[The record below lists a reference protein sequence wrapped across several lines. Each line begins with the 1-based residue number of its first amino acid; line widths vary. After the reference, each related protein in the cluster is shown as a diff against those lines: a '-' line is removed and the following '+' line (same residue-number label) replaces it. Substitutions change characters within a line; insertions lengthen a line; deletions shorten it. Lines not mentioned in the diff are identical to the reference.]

1 MKKKLIMAIS
11 AFVLILTIAVGGTY
25 AAFQADSE
33 EATTRLS
40 TTSLDIS
47 VEGDTSQVK
56 FDHLVPGQTIKKE
69 LTVNNVKDTPL
80 YTRVMIQKYW
90 LDDKGNKDY
99 NEDSSMIKLHYNTN
113 QWYQEHI
120 DVNDEEITLY
130 YRNVLNAKQTT
141 ENFLEGIVIS
151 DQYGNIDQGKKFA
164 LDIRVEA
171 VQSFNGQDAMMAQW
185 GVLATLN
192 DQGQITGIE
201 R

>member
-99 NEDSSMIKLHYNTN
+99 NEDSSMIKL
-113 QWYQEHI
+113 
-120 DVNDEEITLY
+120 
-130 YRNVLNAKQTT
+130 
-141 ENFLEGIVIS
+141 
-151 DQYGNIDQGKKFA
+151 
-164 LDIRVEA
+164 
-171 VQSFNGQDAMMAQW
+171 
-185 GVLATLN
+185 
-192 DQGQITGIE
+192 QIG
-201 R
+201 RAHV